1 MKKLLFVFMMFF
13 ACIGLVNA
21 DSSYYSKLWEFKQG
35 NSSTNYVDQM
45 IETKDGYLLVGS
57 GFDGIDI
64 RLVDEN
70 AKLIKKVE
78 LDGDFWGNPF
88 KILYKDG
95 YYLILYDY
103 DNYLG
108 IIILDEE
115 YNYDDYLS
123 FDIGDYPGYYYRMI
137 THDPIFFEDD
147 NYYYISSLKFDKHF
161 NTMTPYTENE
171 AAQMVSDYLG
181 MDAATVAD
189 FMSWMHDDESI
200 FVRSTP
206 SNGLLGS
213 WSTCGP
219 VALGAG
225 AYLPPLALPEGL
237 RNTDACYA
245 FYTYEDNDYK
255 FLKQSNDEV
264 VYDAIEYE
272 GNIIALLYDMDEE
285 EAYMVVFDW
294 DGNELSRESLDN
306 YNVSKPGKTYLR
318 NTSDGFI
325 LVSPKTGSCGFRGA
339 MRETVCYSNVTYFS
353 QIFNISTKTDGNGE
367 INVEKIRV
375 STGEAVKFTVT
386 PKEGYVLNA
395 VKVIDSKGNVVTF
408 KNNTFVM
415 PASDVI
421 VEATFSPINPLT
433 STGGI
438 IWTVITMMLLAIFVG
453 LKFRKRLHWLN

>member
-1 MKKLLFVFMMFF
+1 MKKLLFVFVMFF

-57 GFDGIDI
+57 SFNGIDI

-70 AKLIKKVE
+70 AKLIKQVE
-78 LDGDFWGNPF
+78 LDGDYYGKPF
-88 KILYKDG
+88 KILYEEG
-95 YYLILYDY
+95 YYLILSMYNGY
-103 DNYLG
+103 FNILV
-108 IIILDEE
+108 LDEE
-115 YNYDDYLS
+115 YNYEDDLS
-123 FDIGDYPGYYYRMI
+123 FDIDDYPSYSYRMV
-137 THDPIFFEDD
+137 TYDPIFFEDD
-147 NYYYISSLKFDKHF
+147 NYFYISSLKFDKHF
-161 NTMTPYTENE
+161 NTMTPYSMDE
-171 AAQMVSDYLG
+171 ASQMVSDYLG
-181 MDAATVAD
+181 MDAATAAD

-206 SNGLLGS
+206 TNKLLGS
-213 WSTCGP
+213 WSNCGP
-219 VALGAG
+219 VVLGAG
-225 AYLPPLALPEGL
+225 AFIPPYVLPESI
-237 RNTDACYA
+237 RSINMCFT
-245 FYTYEDNDYK
+245 FYTYENNDYK
-255 FLKQSNDEV
+255 FLNESNVEV
-264 VYDAIEYE
+264 VYDAIEYKD
-272 GNIIALLYDMDEE
+272 NIVALLYNMDEE

-306 YNVSKPGKTYLR
+306 YNVTKPGRTYLR
-318 NTSDGFI
+318 NTTDGFI
-325 LVSPKTGSCGFRGA
+325 LVNPKTGSCGVTRGLSD
-339 MRETVCYSNVTYFS
+339 CYSNVTYFS
-353 QIFNISTKTDGNGE
+353 QVFNVTTKTDGNGE
-367 INVEKIRV
+367 ISIEKIKV
-375 STGEAVKFTVT
+375 PSGEAVKFTVT